1 VLQFPYTDACCAQ
14 STLSLLV
21 RFQTKSMQCQ
31 AEENLPEEPKFGTSG
46 RYHFELRSLTSC
58 LAVKFITFT
67 FKKAPRYTSVS
78 FVLFFSWQFSAM
90 FSFTESDAALSS
102 AAGRTSL
109 LRATERRQKCG
120 EGIYRVL
127 MFPHTM

>member
-1 VLQFPYTDACCAQ
+1 
-14 STLSLLV
+14 
-21 RFQTKSMQCQ
+21 MQCQ
-31 AEENLPEEPKFGTSG
+31 AEEKLPEEPKFGTSG